1 MNTIYKNAGP
11 IMLTA
16 MVVVFAAVVL
26 WYGTTEVAFKVQDD
40 TLYRQIKNGRVGAD
54 CYDQD
59 GTKVIAPSRVVGPE
73 WVKVASL
80 KDVPESGKTFS
91 TTCFPYDVVGA
102 SDEPISSSIR
112 LAGLR

>member
-1 MNTIYKNAGP
+1 MNIIYKNAGP

-16 MVVVFAAVVL
+16 MIVVFAVVVL

-59 GTKVIAPSRVVGPE
+59 GTKVIAPSRVVGPD
-73 WVKVASL
+73 WMPITSL
-80 KDVPESGKTFS
+80 TEIPKEGKTYS
-91 TTCFPYDVVGA
+91 ITCYLYA
-102 SDEPISSSIR
+102 SISDAPPVSAAIS
-112 LAGLR
+112 LAGN